1 MKFYCHISFIV
12 RLSKYFY
19 YYLCPN
25 IEGATITCAPVIKK
39 MRGQRGVELTP
50 SLKLSV
56 SNPTPSA
63 ATLLLFLVMYE
74 INIVLIH
81 SLK

>member
-25 IEGATITCAPVIKK
+25 IGGATITCAPVIKK

-50 SLKLSV
+50 SQTQCLK
-56 SNPTPSA
+56 SNPLCRYTIIISRN
-63 ATLLLFLVMYE
+63 V
-74 INIVLIH
+74 
-81 SLK
+81 